1 MRERRAR
8 EFRRWRSV
16 RMEGLRV
23 RSVENE
29 DEDENEG
36 IGGVEVGTRLGMDG
50 SITPEPARGRF
61 NGMGRENEE
70 EERRLVRA
78 WVRFSRERRV
88 REMDWRDE
96 FDEDRVGEENFDG
109 MDLTERTERGRG
121 TGRGRIMD
129 EGHEEH
135 RVVRFGLLA
144 RTPEP

>member
-1 MRERRAR
+1 
-8 EFRRWRSV
+8 
-16 RMEGLRV
+16 MEGLRV
-23 RSVENE
+23 GSVENE
-29 DEDENEG
+29 DENEG
-36 IGGVEVGTRLGMDG
+36 IEGVEVGARLGMDG
-50 SITPEPARGRF
+50 SITPELARGRF
-61 NGMGRENEE
+61 NGMGRESEE

-109 MDLTERTERGRG
+109 MDLVERTERGRG

-129 EGHEEH
+129 GGEEEH
-135 RVVRFGLLA
+135 RVVGFGLLA